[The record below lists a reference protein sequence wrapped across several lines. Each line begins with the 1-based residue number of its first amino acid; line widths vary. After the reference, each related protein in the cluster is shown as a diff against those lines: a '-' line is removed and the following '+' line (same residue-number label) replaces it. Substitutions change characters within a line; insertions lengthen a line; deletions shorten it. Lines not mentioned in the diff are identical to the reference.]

1 MEIYTPYIYKI
12 IINRNIKLN
21 DEDIEEIVS
30 DVFLALWNNRERL
43 DLNKKMSSYLAGITK
58 NLLSKKIRDLKSINY
73 LEDLKEDLIEIDSIE
88 NQITELEK
96 NNLIRNEIEK
106 LKKQD
111 KDIFILYYY
120 NSKSMKDISFILNI
134 QEKKIKSRL
143 FRIRKIIKRS
153 LEKRGYSYNG

>member
-88 NQITELEK
+88 NQITKLEK
-96 NNLIRNEIEK
+96 NNLIMNEIEK

>member
-1 MEIYTPYIYKI
+1 
-12 IINRNIKLN
+12 
-21 DEDIEEIVS
+21 
-30 DVFLALWNNRERL
+30 
-43 DLNKKMSSYLAGITK
+43 MSSYLAGITK

-73 LEDLKEDLIEIDSIE
+73 LEDFKEDLIEIDSIE

>member
-21 DEDIEEIVS
+21 DEDIEELIS
-30 DVFLALWNNRERL
+30 DVFLALWNNREKL

-58 NLLSKKIRDLKSINY
+58 NLLSKKIRDLKSIIY
-73 LEDLKEDLIEIDSIE
+73 LEDFKEDLIEIDSIE

>member
-21 DEDIEEIVS
+21 DEDIEELVS
-30 DVFLALWNNRERL
+30 DVFLALWNNREKL

-58 NLLSKKIRDLKSINY
+58 NLLSKKIRDIKSINY

>member
-21 DEDIEEIVS
+21 DEDIEELVS
-30 DVFLALWNNRERL
+30 DVFLALWNNREKL

-73 LEDLKEDLIEIDSIE
+73 LEDLKEDLIEIDCIE

>member
-21 DEDIEEIVS
+21 DEDIEELIS
-30 DVFLALWNNRERL
+30 DVFLALWNNREKL
-43 DLNKKMSSYLAGITK
+43 DLKKKMSSYLAGITK

-73 LEDLKEDLIEIDSIE
+73 LEDFKEDLIEIDSIE

>member
-73 LEDLKEDLIEIDSIE
+73 LEDLKEDLIEIDSLE
-88 NQITELEK
+88 NQITKLEK
-96 NNLIRNEIEK
+96 NNLIMNEIEK